1 MTERIVIDD
10 EAPSGANDNSADNGT
25 AAEVPDVR
33 LYVPESLDWTAVVKN
48 DSEKVYCY
56 QKNPGESFFHLIV
69 NGELYLKGATEV
81 LCLRCALRRGVAT
94 QDRLHWQNRVR
105 KRPQ

>member
-1 MTERIVIDD
+1 MSDD
-10 EAPSGANDNSADNGT
+10 VTQSGASGVSPDEGPQED
-25 AAEVPDVR
+25 VPDVR
-33 LYVPESLDWTAVVKN
+33 LYVPESLDWTAAVKN

-56 QKNPGESFFHLIV
+56 QKNPGETFFHLIM
-69 NGELYLKGATEV
+69 NGELYLKGATEI

-105 KRPQ
+105 KPAQ